1 MTLLSQF
8 MTDFIIPL
16 SQFPQHIQILYNNN
30 NMDITCI
37 EKEFML
43 PNMRDS
49 EWKDLGRKM

>member
-16 SQFPQHIQILYNNN
+16 SQFPKHIQILYNNN